1 MKQYQVHVSPFYGG
15 PRRRQTQTKE
25 KRYKTLEEMMDKHFP
40 NPWEKSD
47 IQVQEV
53 KGVSVRMNPN
63 RSKIIAIKISQNKES
78 LQQQKLTG
86 FIQGSP
92 HKNIG

>member
-1 MKQYQVHVSPFYGG
+1 
-15 PRRRQTQTKE
+15 
-25 KRYKTLEEMMDKHFP
+25 MDKHFP

-78 LQQQKLTG
+78 LQQQK
-86 FIQGSP
+86 
-92 HKNIG
+92 